1 MPHLGESIIRIDAR
15 AKVTGDAAYPGD
27 INMPGQLWMEKLFA
41 SRAHTRTW
49 RWLTAKERGRAD
61 SDGTLE
67 RRNKMR
73 TTLKD
78 LSTEQVEQL
87 IERTIDRR
95 LQVWLEQVLDALTVS
110 DDEDEAALRAEFAE
124 SLRRS
129 LAQARAGEGT
139 DLKTFREQ
147 IAR

>member
-1 MPHLGESIIRIDAR
+1 MS
-15 AKVTGDAAYPGD
+15 
-27 INMPGQLWMEKLFA
+27 
-41 SRAHTRTW
+41 
-49 RWLTAKERGRAD
+49 TALQE
-61 SDGTLE
+61 
-67 RRNKMR
+67 
-73 TTLKD
+73 

-110 DDEDEAALRAEFAE
+110 DDEDKSALRSEFAE

-129 LAQARAGEGT
+129 LAQARAGEGI
-139 DLKTFREQ
+139 DLKSFREQ

>member
-1 MPHLGESIIRIDAR
+1 MS
-15 AKVTGDAAYPGD
+15 
-27 INMPGQLWMEKLFA
+27 
-41 SRAHTRTW
+41 
-49 RWLTAKERGRAD
+49 TALQE
-61 SDGTLE
+61 
-67 RRNKMR
+67 
-73 TTLKD
+73 

-110 DDEDEAALRAEFAE
+110 DDEDKSALRPEFTE

-129 LAQARAGEGT
+129 LAQARAGEGM
-139 DLKTFREQ
+139 DLKSFREQ

>member
-1 MPHLGESIIRIDAR
+1 MS
-15 AKVTGDAAYPGD
+15 
-27 INMPGQLWMEKLFA
+27 
-41 SRAHTRTW
+41 
-49 RWLTAKERGRAD
+49 
-61 SDGTLE
+61 
-67 RRNKMR
+67 

-78 LSTEQVEQL
+78 LSAEQVEQL

-110 DDEDEAALRAEFAE
+110 DDEDNARLNPEFAE

-147 IAR
+147 IGR